1 MAEPQITVTLTG
13 SIGDFTRLDNLYKSM
28 KREAQKLFKD
38 WQLKIDLDYTET
50 EKG

>member
-13 SIGDFTRLDNLYKSM
+13 SIADFNRLDNLYKVM

-38 WQLKIDLDYTET
+38 WQLKIDLDYSESET
-50 EKG
+50 G